1 MNIIGNKK
9 RIAILGNGT
18 AGCVAASQ
26 LTLHQSSSEYE
37 LVWYYSPKVQA
48 QSVGEG
54 SILGFPQLN
63 RESLDWGYKELKK
76 IDGTFKHGI
85 RKINWGGSGD
95 FIHPFP
101 LDSCGL
107 HFNATKFQKYAQKTL
122 ASRGTL
128 IEKHIEDHN
137 QIDCDHI
144 IDCSGSPKQYSDYNI
159 SPYIP
164 VNAAYVTQCYWE
176 YPRFDYTLTI
186 ARPYGWVFGIPLQN
200 RCSIGYLY
208 DQNINSLEE
217 VKEDVKS
224 IFSDY
229 NLTPSQDVRS
239 LSFKNYYR
247 KQNFSKRVTYNGN
260 ASFFLEPIEATSVGM
275 MMDINLKSLGIVF
288 KEFDVEEQNFL
299 YNEYT
304 KEIQFMI
311 MLHYLAGSKFNTKF
325 WEIAQQKAQK
335 IFEKDVPI
343 NFKKVYER
351 CKYYQDIGRTN
362 IMSNEIDPFINVAQW
377 SIESFNINLKELNLY
392 NKIDKLLNI

>member
-1 MNIIGNKK
+1 MNITENKK
-9 RIAILGNGT
+9 RIAIIGNGT
-18 AGCVAASQ
+18 AGCIAATQ
-26 LTLHQSSSEYE
+26 LILHQSPLEYE
-37 LVWYYSPKVQA
+37 LVWYHSPNVQA

-54 SILGFPQLN
+54 SILGFPQILRN
-63 RESLDWGYKELKK
+63 GLDWGYKELQE
-76 IDGTFKHGI
+76 IDGTSKHGI

-101 LDSCGL
+101 LDACGL
-107 HFNATKFQKYAQKTL
+107 HFNATKFQKYAQQNLSSKATI
-122 ASRGTL
+122 
-128 IEKHIEDHN
+128 IEKHIEDHS

-144 IDCSGSPKQYSDYNI
+144 IDCSGTPKQTSEYNI

-164 VNAAYVTQCYWE
+164 VNSAYVTQCYWD
-176 YPRFDYTLTI
+176 YPKFDYTLTI

-200 RCSIGYLY
+200 RCSVGYLY

-247 KQNFSKRVTYNGN
+247 KQNFSERVTYNGN
-260 ASFFLEPIEATSVGM
+260 ASFFLEPIEASSVGM

-288 KEFDVEEQNFL
+288 KGFDLEEQNSL

-304 KEIQFMI
+304 REVQFMI

-325 WEIAQQKAQK
+325 WEVAKQKALK
-335 IFEKDVPI
+335 VFEKDVPM
-343 NFKKVYER
+343 NFKPIWER
-351 CKYYQDIGRTN
+351 CKHYKDIGRTN
-362 IMSNEIDPFINVAQW
+362 IMLNDTDPYMHLGQW
-377 SIESFNINLKELNLY
+377 SIESFNVNLKELGLY
-392 NKIDKLLNI
+392 DKIDKLLNI